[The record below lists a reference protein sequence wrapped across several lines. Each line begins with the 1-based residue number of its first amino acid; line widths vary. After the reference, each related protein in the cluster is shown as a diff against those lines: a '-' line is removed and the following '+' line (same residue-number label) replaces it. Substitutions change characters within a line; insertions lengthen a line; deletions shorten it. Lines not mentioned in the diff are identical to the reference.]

1 MKLQV
6 GQAAPDV
13 SFGRGEGGQV
23 SLSELWR
30 EGPLVVAFLRHFG

>member
-1 MKLQV
+1 MALSV
-6 GQAAPDV
+6 GQAAPEAR
-13 SFGRGEGGQV
+13 FGRGQGDEV